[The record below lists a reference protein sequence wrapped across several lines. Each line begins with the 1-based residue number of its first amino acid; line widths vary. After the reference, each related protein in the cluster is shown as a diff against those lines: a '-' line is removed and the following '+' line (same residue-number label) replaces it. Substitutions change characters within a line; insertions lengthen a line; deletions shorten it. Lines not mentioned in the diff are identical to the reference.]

1 MNVACHPPQE
11 RRPYEMDARI
21 RGAMASRALL
31 LALRRLHYDH
41 APKEYKDRF
50 LPAYPLPNIAVA
62 PKPTSL
68 FLELWG
74 EIEEA
79 EDKVEEPVTVRRI
92 KRAVCSYFKVTNIDL
107 ISARRTKDIVIPR
120 QVAMYLCKHLTI
132 HTWPQIGRAFG
143 GRDHTTVIHAVER
156 IDNMLLWRAEII
168 QAVATIRQRLS

>member
-1 MNVACHPPQE
+1 MNKAVHPPQE

-68 FLELWG
+68 FLEMWS
-74 EIEEA
+74 EIEG
-79 EDKVEEPVTVRRI
+79 PSIQVTTDRI
-92 KRAVCSYFKVTNIDL
+92 KKAVSRYFEVSVEDL
-107 ISARRTKDIVIPR
+107 ESEKRTRDIVIPR
-120 QVAMYLCKHLTI
+120 QVGMYLSKHLTLC
-132 HTWPQIGRAFG
+132 TWRQIGRSFG
-143 GRDHTTVIHAVER
+143 RKDHSTVVHAVQR
-156 IDNMLLWRAEII
+156 VDNFLSWNKHVI